1 MCRILKT
8 PHGTPSSRVVIKAL
22 AFAFSLLPLGTLN
35 AGNYTTGGAD
45 TIDVG
50 VSTVTVGGGNSITLT
65 DGGFATIDASG
76 GDGTVTVAG
85 ESVVVNT
92 GITYTDSST
101 LTMTANAP
109 IPPKTG
115 GTATIALN
123 VTGGYDQTLDLQR
136 LDDYITSGALNIQS
150 STTGGIGSANGAA
163 PLQSNGG
170 TAANLKIVLAGLSS
184 SNMQGVKDLNVIING
199 LTGTDTITTV
209 PSYMRELIFT
219 SISGAATFD
228 LADLN
233 KNDNTAISAGTDPS
247 ITQQVRVDGNLAA
260 APKLANYTGKK
271 VVYTS
276 TEASTNLPVAAST
289 DGGTQNTLEV
299 GDATTAAVLGNISPD
314 GLFSRINLLN
324 GIAGTI
330 NTASMSNDTVYSVPV
345 VQLGGTF
352 ETIGNLTGH
361 GSNQHVVLVTSPTQ
375 RLLPSVASGTFRL
388 VFDTNADSAAN
399 LTIPAGYASL
409 EVKSG
414 TLSGNINTTSMST
427 QALKLQGG
435 LVTGAINM
443 NAGTLSVEDAA
454 LVGVPVIASGDN
466 TLEINLL
473 NNGSTTGFTEFKPT
487 AGYKRILLTQGV
499 LSTTSADGQID
510 TGSMTEPTIEFASSN
525 ASVSNG
531 KSILMSNGTIKY
543 SNAGAATSLPTLVG
557 SGNTLDFAGASTNTT
572 NLDDNQIP
580 KEYSNLTLSDDELNF
595 ASSKKLDMTKMLPSA
610 TLTFAGGTLGS
621 NVNNIDLHG
630 GTVVFDTT
638 TYPTVTLH
646 SDAVTAIG
654 NVPSLRNT
662 YLLKKAPSG
671 STTLTPTAQFQ
682 KVILAPGD
690 AQNFSNLTLN
700 MNTMGDKYLVVS
712 ADDTA
717 LTAYPAITM
726 SSGTVSMEALN
737 DIPTLTGT
745 GNTLSITASNFA
757 NVIKMSSLNA
767 YGNLQVG
774 GTIDGATIE
783 VDGDGSNLAVISGAE
798 GTIKNLTM
806 QISPSSGGQN
816 IAGLS
821 TSVLTDKYT
830 TLEFAS
836 ANLANF
842 TDDIDMTSMSSREL
856 RLSTSAAYTFAT
868 GKALIMREGVLNVVN
883 ETALPNVLSAM
894 SAANTT
900 SPQTYGNTLK
910 LSTNLSAGSIDFGH
924 SEAIS
929 LIDVGSYN
937 ITGATLNYKASA
949 TDLPTLGAVGN
960 TLNLDGYEG
969 SVDLTDTASFN
980 AVSFTGGSP
989 KVNMGA
995 VSTFTVK
1002 TDADGAPVLTPP
1014 SSGSVTLAVDNNA
1027 KAKVA
1032 LAFGPNEAISGL
1044 PSFTASNYNADGA
1057 FREATLTLA
1066 EGYAQAKTVTNV
1078 YPDLTTHLQ
1087 SVSLGVNNTLVVDDS
1102 TAVPASGTVTLP
1114 IAFSK
1119 VEIKNG
1125 DFSAVTLATDTVTNY
1140 SGQSANFSNLST
1152 GTVFESL
1159 TLSNLGVSKVGN
1171 VTMAAGG
1178 TLALSGD
1185 TTVTGNLGVLTASA
1199 DTTLSFDFDTETEYL
1214 VATATTNSAQW
1225 TFAGANNV
1233 TAECI
1238 DVGVD
1243 ANNNTMYFC
1252 RSKDA
1257 LNAGKEIADELNTRH
1272 ALRIGRLLHNI
1283 QPGQF
1288 YPYMNTM
1295 GRAHDTVAS
1304 DPGYGLYQVG
1314 GAYSV
1319 VFGKSQLLVDFTY
1332 ENAHVARLT
1341 DRSTVSA
1348 TVGGKVPLLPR
1359 VDLQG
1364 FTKVGF
1370 NSYTREK
1377 AVDTNII
1384 QAKSTHLDMLVDASV
1399 KAYEYY
1405 NDKDY
1410 QLYGSL
1416 HMVGHFVPGYK
1427 QWMYKWQPRATI
1439 QVIPEAG
1446 MFYDASLKSMPLK
1459 VHLYGAY
1466 STLLSGTKHDYSIS
1480 GVAQTYTQK
1489 SSNALTIGT
1498 EITALAFA
1506 STDVSIHAEYSTDKS
1521 YSAGIRFT
1529 LHNKP
1534 FFSWSNHGTTHNRT
1548 FSATSY

>member
-22 AFAFSLLPLGTLN
+22 AFAFSLLPLGTLI
-35 AGNYTTGGAD
+35 AGTFTTGGTTSEEDGA
-45 TIDVG
+45 
-50 VSTVTVGGGNSITLT
+50 STVTVGAGNSITLT
-65 DGGFATIDASG
+65 DGSFATIDASNG
-76 GDGTVTVAG
+76 NGSVTVAG
-85 ESVVVNT
+85 ETVVVNS
-92 GITYTDSST
+92 GITYKDSST

-123 VTGGYDQTLDLQR
+123 VPGGYLAALELPTLT
-136 LDDYITSGALNIQS
+136 DYINSNNFNIQTS
-150 STTGGIGSANGAA
+150 SAGGIGSLDGAA
-163 PLQSNGG
+163 TLQTSGG
-170 TAANLKIVLAGLSS
+170 TAANLRDVLSGLSS
-184 SNMQGVKDLNVIING
+184 ITQGNKDLNVIING
-199 LTGTDTITTV
+199 LTGTETV
-209 PSYMRELIFT
+209 TPPEYIRELVFT

-228 LADLN
+228 MTNLDRAS
-233 KNDNTAISAGTDPS
+233 NTFLVANQGVE
-247 ITQQVRVDGNLAA
+247 QQVRVNGNLAV

-276 TEASTNLPVAAST
+276 TVASANLPVAASSN
-289 DGGTQNTLEV
+289 GGTQNTLEV
-299 GDATTAAVLGNISPD
+299 GDETTSAVLGDIAPD
-314 GLFSRINLLN
+314 GLFSRVNLIS
-324 GIAGTI
+324 GSAGTI
-330 NTASMSNDTVYSVPV
+330 NTASMSNDSVFSVPV

-361 GSNQHVVLVTSPTQ
+361 SSNQHVVLVTSPTQ
-375 RLLPSVASGTFRL
+375 RLLPSVATGTFRL
-388 VFDTNADSAAN
+388 VFDTDADTTAI
-399 LTIPAGYASL
+399 LTIPNGYASL

-414 TLSGNINTTSMST
+414 VLTGDISTLSMST

-435 LVTGAINM
+435 SVTGAIKM
-443 NAGTLSVEDAA
+443 KDGTLSVEDPA
-454 LVGVPVIASGDN
+454 LKAVPEIAEGDN
-466 TLEINLL
+466 ALEINLG
-473 NNGSTTGFTEFKPT
+473 NSASATGFATFKPT
-487 AGYKRILLTQGV
+487 KGYNRILLTKGN
-499 LSTTSADGQID
+499 LRADAGEID
-510 TGSMTEPTIEFASSN
+510 TSSMPTPTIEFANSAN
-525 ASVSNG
+525 ASVDASQ
-531 KSILMSNGTIKY
+531 SIIMSNGTIKY
-543 SNAGAATSLPTLVG
+543 SNAGATTTLPTLVG
-557 SGNTLDFAGASTNTT
+557 TGNTLEFAGASNNNTT
-572 NLDDNQIP
+572 TLGDNQIP
-580 KEYSNLTLSDDELNF
+580 KEYSNLTLSDDKLNF
-595 ASSKKLDMTKMLPSA
+595 ASSKKLDMTKMPSA

-621 NVNNIDLHG
+621 NVNNIDLRG

-638 TYPTVTLH
+638 TYPAVTLH
-646 SDAVTAIG
+646 SDAVTAIS
-654 NVPSLRNT
+654 NKENPRNT
-662 YLLKKAPSG
+662 YSLKKAPSG
-671 STTLTPTAQFQ
+671 ATTLSPTVDFG
-682 KVILAPGD
+682 KVVLDPEDIQD
-690 AQNFSNLTLN
+690 FSNLTLN
-700 MNTMGDKYLVVS
+700 MNTMGDKFLVIR
-712 ADDTA
+712 ADNTK
-717 LTAYPAITM
+717 LTAYPTINM
-726 SSGTVSMEALN
+726 SNGIVSMEALN
-737 DIPTLTGT
+737 DIPTLTGN
-745 GNTLSITASNFA
+745 GNTLSISANKFS
-757 NVIKMSSLNA
+757 NVIKMSSLA
-767 YGNLQVG
+767 SYKSLQVG
-774 GTIDGATIE
+774 GTIDGATVE
-783 VDGDGSNLAVISGAE
+783 VDGDGSNLAVISGAS

-806 QISPSSGGQN
+806 QISPSTSGQN

-821 TSVLTDKYT
+821 TSVLSDKYT
-830 TLEFAS
+830 SLEFAS
-836 ANLANF
+836 ANHANF
-842 TDDIDMTSMSSREL
+842 TDDINMTSMSSKEL

-883 ETALPNVLSAM
+883 ETALPNVLNAM

-900 SPQTYGNTLK
+900 SVQTYGNTLK
-910 LSTNLSAGSIDFGH
+910 LSTNLSTGSIDFGH

-929 LIDVGSYN
+929 AIDVGSFN
-937 ITGATLNYKASA
+937 MIGATINYKASA

-960 TLNLDGYEG
+960 ALNLDGYDG
-969 SVDLTDTASFN
+969 SVDFTNTTSFN

-995 VSTFTVK
+995 ITVFTVK
-1002 TDADGAPVLTPP
+1002 ANADGAPTLTSPT
-1014 SSGSVTLAVDNNA
+1014 SGSVTLAVDNNA

-1044 PSFTASNYNADGA
+1044 PTFTAANYNADGA

-1078 YPDLTTHLQ
+1078 YPDLATHLQ
-1087 SVSLGVNNTLVVDDS
+1087 SASLGVNNTLVVDDS
-1102 TAVPASGTVTLP
+1102 TAIPASGPVTLP
-1114 IAFSK
+1114 IAFNK

-1125 DFSAVTLATDTVTNY
+1125 DFSAVTLATDTVANY
-1140 SGQSANFSNLST
+1140 SGQSTNFSSLST

-1159 TLSNLGVSKVGN
+1159 TLSNLGVTKVGD

-1185 TTVTGNLGVLTASA
+1185 TTAAGNLGVLTASA
-1199 DTTLSFDFDTETEYL
+1199 NATLSFDFDTETEYL
-1214 VATATTNSAQW
+1214 VSTATTNSAQW

-1238 DVGVD
+1238 NVGVD
-1243 ANNNTMYFC
+1243 ANNNTTYFC

-1257 LNAGKEIADELNTRH
+1257 MNAGKEIADELSTRH
-1272 ALRIGRLLHNI
+1272 VLRIGRLLHNV
-1283 QPGQF
+1283 QPGEF
-1288 YPYMNTM
+1288 CPYMNTM
-1295 GRAHDTVAS
+1295 GRAHDTVAN

-1319 VFGKSQLLVDFTY
+1319 AFGKSQLLVDFTY
-1332 ENAHVARLT
+1332 ENAHVAKLT
-1341 DRSTVSA
+1341 DRNTVSA
-1348 TVGGKVPLLPR
+1348 TLAGKVPLLPR

-1370 NSYTREK
+1370 NSYTRNK
-1377 AVDTNII
+1377 AVDTSIV
-1384 QAKSTHLDMLVDASV
+1384 QSKSTHLDMLIDASV

-1416 HMVGHFVPGYK
+1416 HMVGRFVPEYK
-1427 QWMYKWQPRATI
+1427 QWVYKWKPHATV

-1446 MFYDASLKSMPLK
+1446 MFYDARLRSTPLK

-1466 STLLSGTKHDYSIS
+1466 STILTGSKHDYSIS
-1480 GVAQTYTQK
+1480 DVAQTYTQK
-1489 SSNALTIGT
+1489 STNALTVGA
-1498 EITALAFA
+1498 EITALAYA